1 MKTLAPRMRASRVAL
16 NFELPYLNKH
26 LFPFDWM
33 FKIKDCFETCLHS
46 RKHVID
52 DASNDSFHFDLSYS
66 GVKKATVTMTI
77 TIQKQFTSPELGDEP
92 ATDSLAR
99 NWVYESVDVIITCPP
114 PYVNTKIHFFR
125 NRSNI

>member
-1 MKTLAPRMRASRVAL
+1 
-16 NFELPYLNKH
+16 
-26 LFPFDWM
+26 M

-77 TIQKQFTSPELGDEP
+77 TIQKQFTSPELGNEP
-92 ATDSLAR
+92 ATDSLTR
-99 NWVYESVDVIITCPP
+99 NWVHESERASYYFPHTS
-114 PYVNTKIHFFR
+114 VNLFKMPGF
-125 NRSNI
+125 

>member
-1 MKTLAPRMRASRVAL
+1 
-16 NFELPYLNKH
+16 
-26 LFPFDWM
+26 M

-77 TIQKQFTSPELGDEP
+77 TIKNGSPAPNWVMNQLLTHSPGIGFTSQ
-92 ATDSLAR
+92 
-99 NWVYESVDVIITCPP
+99 
-114 PYVNTKIHFFR
+114 
-125 NRSNI
+125 